1 MADAATF
8 LDEQRPFRRG
18 EIALAR
24 RAVDDP
30 MFMLPRELDCLRYA
44 VRLAQISSI
53 GPAPDALIER
63 IGSFRLRL
71 LQLLAPVLPT
81 EPERIDA
88 RDLHALLPKV
98 VRLVDEARALVVSGG
113 IADEPRLDAEI
124 AHKRLVLVLGGA
136 AGSGYVFLGALVRL
150 EELGLRPAYQ
160 VGCSIG
166 SLLGVIRGRRAAFD
180 LDLLLADI
188 QRLRGSAVFRPARL
202 VARFGLPAALRLDLR
217 GPLGPLFTNAS
228 GEALRLREL
237 EIPTDALATGLGP
250 GALLGGSGDFA
261 RMVDAELSGAKALR
275 DLPGSVLARAV
286 SALVALAMSRRAL
299 VPVFFGADA
308 ETAELPALDA
318 AGFSAAIPAL
328 LQYDPPENDVH
339 AAQILAR
346 IFDRHRL
353 SAIVD
358 GSLASLVPAR
368 YAWEAIEAGRIGT
381 RNCAIVALDAF
392 ASSGGANAIFTPAL
406 RALSGTAHRDK
417 PFWDL
422 HVAFRR
428 PPPLLEM
435 FPTES
440 RLRAATTHGE
450 REFEP
455 TARILRALLAKL
467 PPWGEL
473 RSAS

>member
-8 LDEQRPFRRG
+8 LDELRPFRRG

-30 MFMLPRELDCLRYA
+30 MFMLPRELDLLRYA
-44 VRLAQISSI
+44 IRLAQISSI
-53 GPAPDALIER
+53 GPEPDALIDR

-98 VRLVDEARALVVSGG
+98 VRLVDEARGLVVSGG
-113 IADEPRLDAEI
+113 MADEPRLDAEI

-180 LDLLLADI
+180 LDELLEDI
-188 QRLRGSAVFRPARL
+188 SRLRGSAVFRPARL

-217 GPLGPLFTNAS
+217 GPLGPLFTNAA

-250 GALLGGSGDFA
+250 GALLGGTGDFA
-261 RMVDAELSGAKALR
+261 RMVDAELSGAKELR

-328 LQYDPPENDVH
+328 LQYDPPEDDAH
-339 AAQILAR
+339 AARILKR
-346 IFDRHRL
+346 IFEQHRL

-381 RNCAIVALDAF
+381 RNTAIVALDAF

-455 TARILRALLAKL
+455 TVRILRALLAKL
-467 PPWGEL
+467 PAWSEL
-473 RSAS
+473 RSVS

>member
-44 VRLAQISSI
+44 IRLAQISSI
-53 GPAPDALIER
+53 GPEPDALIER

-81 EPERIDA
+81 EPDRIDA
-88 RDLHALLPKV
+88 NDLHALLPKV
-98 VRLVDEARALVVSGG
+98 VRLVDEARLLVSRGG
-113 IADEPRLDAEI
+113 LADEATLDAEI

-136 AGSGYVFLGALVRL
+136 AGSGYAFLGALVRL
-150 EELGLRPAYQ
+150 EDLGLRPDYQ

-166 SLLGVIRGRRAAFD
+166 SLLGVIRGRHHAFD
-180 LDLLLADI
+180 LDELLEDVRL
-188 QRLRGSAVFRPARL
+188 LRGSAVFRPARL
-202 VARFGLPAALRLDLR
+202 AARFGMPAALRLDLR
-217 GPLGPLFTNAS
+217 GPLGSLFSNRD
-228 GEALRLREL
+228 GEPLRLREL
-237 EIPTDALATGLGP
+237 AIPTDALATGLGP
-250 GALLGGSGDFA
+250 GAILGASGDFA
-261 RMVDAELSGAKALR
+261 RMVDAELSGAEALQE
-275 DLPGSVLARAV
+275 LPGSVLVRAV
-286 SALVALAMSRRAL
+286 SSLVALAMSRRAL
-299 VPVFFGADA
+299 VPTFFGADP

-318 AGFSAAIPAL
+318 AGFSAAIPGL
-328 LQYDPPENDVH
+328 LQYDPPEDDAHV
-339 AAQILAR
+339 AKILKR
-346 IFDRHRL
+346 IFDEHRL
-353 SAIVD
+353 SALVD

-381 RNCAIVALDAF
+381 RHTAIIALDAF
-392 ASSGGANAIFTPAL
+392 ASSGGANAIFAPAL

-435 FPTES
+435 FPTEV
-440 RLRAATTHGE
+440 RLRAASRHGE

-467 PPWGEL
+467 PAWREL
-473 RSAS
+473 KKES

>member
-30 MFMLPRELDCLRYA
+30 MFMLPRDLETLRYA
-44 VRLAQISSI
+44 IRLAQISSI
-53 GPAPDALIER
+53 GAETDALIDR

-81 EPERIDA
+81 DSDRIDA

-98 VRLVDEARALVVSGG
+98 VRLVDEARADVLRAEL
-113 IADEPRLDAEI
+113 ADEAALDAEI

-150 EELGLRPAYQ
+150 EALGLRPAYQ
-160 VGCSIG
+160 VGCSVG
-166 SLLGVIRGRRAAFD
+166 ALLGVIRGRRRAFD
-180 LDLLLADI
+180 LEEVFDDI
-188 QRLRGSAVFRPARL
+188 RRLRATAVFRPARL
-202 VARFGLPAALRLDLR
+202 VARFGLPAALRLDLHR
-217 GPLGPLFTNAS
+217 ALDPLFTR
-228 GEALRLREL
+228 GDGVALRLRDL
-237 EIPTDALATGLGP
+237 EIPTDVLATGLGP
-250 GALLGGSGDFA
+250 GALLNTSGDFA
-261 RMVDAELSGAKALR
+261 RMVDAELSGAEALR
-275 DLPGSVLARAV
+275 ELPGTVLARAV
-286 SALVALAMSRRAL
+286 SSLVALAMSRRTL

-308 ETAELPALDA
+308 ATAELPALDA

-328 LQYDPPENDVH
+328 LQYDPPDDDAH
-339 AAQILAR
+339 AIAILQA
-346 IFDRHRL
+346 IFDAHRL
-353 SAIVD
+353 TALVD
-358 GSLASLVPAR
+358 GSLASIVPAR
-368 YAWEAIEAGRIGT
+368 YAWESIEAGRIGT
-381 RNCAIVALDAF
+381 HNTAIVALDAL

-406 RALSGTAHRDK
+406 RALAGTAHRDK

-428 PPPLLEM
+428 PPPLLEL
-435 FPTES
+435 FPTEA
-440 RLRAATTHGE
+440 RLRAATRHGE

-455 TARILRALLAKL
+455 TARLLRALLAEL
-467 PPWGEL
+467 RPWREL

>member
-30 MFMLPRELDCLRYA
+30 MFMLPRELDGLRYA
-44 VRLAQISSI
+44 IRLAQISTL
-53 GPAPDALIER
+53 GAEPDALIDR

-81 EPERIDA
+81 EPERIEA
-88 RDLHALLPKV
+88 NDLHALLPKV
-98 VRLVDEARALVVSGG
+98 IRLVDEARALVVRFG
-113 IADEPRLDAEI
+113 IADEATIDAEI
-124 AHKRLVLVLGGA
+124 ADKRLVLVLGGA

-160 VGCSIG
+160 VGCSVG
-166 SLLGVIRGRRAAFD
+166 SLLGVIRGRRADFD
-180 LDLLLADI
+180 LDELLEDI
-188 QRLRGSAVFRPARL
+188 HLLRASAVFRPSRL
-202 VARFGLPAALRLDLR
+202 VARFGMPAALRLDLR
-217 GPLGPLFTNAS
+217 GPLGSLFTNAE
-228 GEALRLREL
+228 GQALRLREL
-237 EIPTDALATGLGP
+237 AIPTDALATGLGP
-250 GALLGGSGDFA
+250 GALLGGTGDFA
-261 RMVDAELSGAKALR
+261 RMVDAELSGAEELR

-299 VPVFFGADA
+299 VPMFLGADA

-328 LQYDPPENDVH
+328 LQYDPPEDDAH
-339 AAQILAR
+339 AARILKR
-346 IFDRHRL
+346 IFDEHRL
-353 SAIVD
+353 SALVD

-381 RNCAIVALDAF
+381 RHTAIVALDALASGTGTNAVF
-392 ASSGGANAIFTPAL
+392 APAL

-435 FPTES
+435 FPTEA
-440 RLRAATTHGE
+440 RLRAASRHGE

-455 TARILRALLAKL
+455 TSRILRALLAPL
-467 PPWGEL
+467 PAWREL
-473 RSAS
+473 RTVS

>member
-1 MADAATF
+1 MTDAATF
-8 LDEQRPFRRG
+8 LDELRPFRRG

-24 RAVDDP
+24 KALDDP
-30 MFMLPRELDCLRYA
+30 MFLEERELDALRYA
-44 VRLAQISSI
+44 IRLAQLSSI
-53 GPAPDALIER
+53 GSTPDALIDR

-81 EPERIDA
+81 EPARIEP

-98 VRLVDEARALVVSGG
+98 VRLVDEARALVVRDG
-113 IADEPRLDAEI
+113 IADEATLDREI
-124 AHKRLVLVLGGA
+124 ADKRLALVLGGA

-150 EELGLRPAYQ
+150 EELGMRPAYQ

-166 SLLGVIRGRRAAFD
+166 SLLGVIRGRRPDFD
-180 LDLLLADI
+180 LDELFADI
-188 QRLRGSAVFRPARL
+188 EKLRATAVFRPARL
-202 VARFGLPAALRLDLR
+202 AARFGLPAALRLDLR
-217 GPLGPLFTNAS
+217 RALGALFTS
-228 GEALRLREL
+228 PDGEALRLREL
-237 EIPTDALATGLGP
+237 AIPTDVIATGLGP
-250 GALLGGSGDFA
+250 GALLGGTGDFA
-261 RMVDAELSGAKALR
+261 RMVDAELSGARELR
-275 DLPGSVLARAV
+275 ELPGSVLARSV
-286 SALVALAMSRRAL
+286 SALVALAMSRRTL
-299 VPVFFGADA
+299 VPVFFGADPD
-308 ETAELPALDA
+308 TAELPALDA

-328 LQYDPPENDVH
+328 LQYDPPEADER
-339 AAQILAR
+339 ARRILAR
-346 IFDRHRL
+346 LFQQHGL
-353 SAIVD
+353 TALVD

-368 YAWEAIEAGRIGT
+368 YAWEALEAGRIGS
-381 RNCAIVALDAF
+381 RNAAIVALDAF

-406 RALSGTAHRDK
+406 RALSGTSHRDK

-440 RLRAATTHGE
+440 RLRAAARHGE

-455 TARILRALLAKL
+455 TARVLRRLLAPL
-467 PPWGEL
+467 GRWAEL

>member
-30 MFMLPRELDCLRYA
+30 MFMVPRDLECLRYA
-44 VRLAQISSI
+44 IRLAQLSSI
-53 GPAPDALIER
+53 GAEPDALIDR

-81 EPERIDA
+81 EPDEIDA

-98 VRLVDEARALVVSGG
+98 VRLVDEARALVVRGG
-113 IADEPRLDAEI
+113 LADEAGLDAEI

-150 EELGLRPAYQ
+150 EAMGLRPAYQ
-160 VGCSIG
+160 VGCSVG
-166 SLLGVIRGRRAAFD
+166 SLLGVIRGRRPVFD
-180 LDLLLADI
+180 LDEVFEDIRLLRAT
-188 QRLRGSAVFRPARL
+188 AVFRPARL
-202 VARFGLPAALRLDLR
+202 VARFGLPAALRLDLHR
-217 GPLGPLFTNAS
+217 ALDPLFTSAD
-228 GEALRLREL
+228 GHALRLREL
-237 EIPTDALATGLGP
+237 AIPTDVLATGLGP
-250 GALLGGSGDFA
+250 GALLGASGDFA
-261 RMVDAELSGAKALR
+261 RMVDAELSGAEALR
-275 DLPGSVLARAV
+275 DLPGSVLARVV

-308 ETAELPALDA
+308 ATAELPALDA

-328 LQYDPPENDVH
+328 LQYDPPDDDVET
-339 AAQILAR
+339 AQILDR
-346 IFDRHRL
+346 IFAAHRL
-353 SAIVD
+353 SALVD
-358 GSLASLVPAR
+358 GSLASIVPAR

-381 RNCAIVALDAF
+381 RNTAIVALDAL

-428 PPPLLEM
+428 PPPLLEL
-435 FPTES
+435 FPTEA
-440 RLRAATTHGE
+440 RLRAAAVHGE
-450 REFEP
+450 REFES
-455 TARILRALLAKL
+455 TARLLRALLAPL
-467 PPWGEL
+467 GAWREL

>member
-8 LDEQRPFRRG
+8 LDELRPFRRG

-24 RAVDDP
+24 RAVGDP
-30 MFMLPRELDCLRYA
+30 MFMLPLELECLRYA
-44 VRLAQISSI
+44 IRLAQLSSI
-53 GPAPDALIER
+53 GPEPDALIDR

-98 VRLVDEARALVVSGG
+98 VRLVDEARAGVIGAGL
-113 IADEPRLDAEI
+113 ADEAALDAEI

-166 SLLGVIRGRRAAFD
+166 SLLGVIRGRRLDFD
-180 LDLLLADI
+180 LEELLEDI
-188 QRLRGSAVFRPARL
+188 RLLRATAVFRPARL
-202 VARFGLPAALRLDLR
+202 FARFGLPAALRLDLHR
-217 GPLGPLFTNAS
+217 GLGALFTNAD
-228 GEALRLREL
+228 GEPLRLREL
-237 EIPTDALATGLGP
+237 AIPTDVLATGLGA
-250 GALLGGSGDFA
+250 GALLNTSGDFA
-261 RMVDAELSGAKALR
+261 RMVDAELSGAEALR
-275 DLPGSVLARAV
+275 ELPGSVLVRAV

-299 VPVFFGADA
+299 VPVFFGADP

-318 AGFSAAIPAL
+318 AGFSTAIPAL
-328 LQYDPPENDVH
+328 LQYDLEGGDS
-339 AAQILAR
+339 AAVRILAR
-346 IFDRHRL
+346 IFAEHRL
-353 SAIVD
+353 TALVD
-358 GSLASLVPAR
+358 GSVASIVPAR
-368 YAWEAIEAGRIGT
+368 YAFEAIEAGRIGT
-381 RNCAIVALDAF
+381 RNTLIVALDAL
-392 ASSGGANAIFTPAL
+392 ASSRGANAIFTPAL
-406 RALSGTAHRDK
+406 RALAGTAHRDK

-428 PPPLLEM
+428 PPPLLDL
-435 FPTES
+435 FPSEG
-440 RLRAATTHGE
+440 RLRSVTTHGE

-455 TARILRALLAKL
+455 TARLLRALLAPL
-467 PPWGEL
+467 RPWREL

>member
-30 MFMLPRELDCLRYA
+30 MFMLPRELDVLRYA
-44 VRLAQISSI
+44 IRLAQISSI
-53 GPAPDALIER
+53 GREPDALIDR

-81 EPERIDA
+81 EPDRIDA

-113 IADEPRLDAEI
+113 IADEASLDAEI

-150 EELGLRPAYQ
+150 EELGVRPAYQ
-160 VGCSIG
+160 VGCSVG
-166 SLLGVIRGRRAAFD
+166 ALLGVIRGRREAFD
-180 LDLLLADI
+180 LDELLEDI
-188 QRLRGSAVFRPARL
+188 SRLRSSAVFRPPRL

-217 GPLGPLFTNAS
+217 RSLGPLFTNTD
-228 GEALRLREL
+228 GEPLRLREL

-261 RMVDAELSGAKALR
+261 HGVDADLSGARALR
-275 DLPGSVLARAV
+275 DLPGSVLVRAV
-286 SALVALAMSRRAL
+286 SALVSLAMSRRTL

-328 LQYDPPENDVH
+328 LQYDPPDDDEN
-339 AAQILAR
+339 ATRILQR
-346 IFDRHRL
+346 IFDEHRL
-353 SAIVD
+353 TALVD

-381 RNCAIVALDAF
+381 RHCAIVALDAF
-392 ASSGGANAIFTPAL
+392 ASSGGANAIFAPAL

-422 HVAFRR
+422 HLAFRR

-440 RLRAATTHGE
+440 RLRAASKHGE

-455 TARILRALLAKL
+455 TARILRALLVKL
-467 PPWGEL
+467 RPWREL
-473 RSAS
+473 RSES

>member
-24 RAVDDP
+24 RAVGDP
-30 MFMLPRELDCLRYA
+30 MFMLPRDLDCLRYA
-44 VRLAQISSI
+44 IRLAQISSI
-53 GPAPDALIER
+53 GPAPDALIDR

-98 VRLVDEARALVVSGG
+98 VRLVDEARALIVSGG

-180 LDLLLADI
+180 LDELFTDI
-188 QRLRGSAVFRPARL
+188 QRLRASAVFRPSRL

-217 GPLGPLFTNAS
+217 GPLGSLFTNSA

-261 RMVDAELSGAKALR
+261 RMVDAELSGATGLR
-275 DLPGSVLARAV
+275 ELPGSVLARAV
-286 SALVALAMSRRAL
+286 SALVTLAMSRRAL

-308 ETAELPALDA
+308 LTAELPALDA

-328 LQYDPPENDVH
+328 LQYDPPEDDVH
-339 AAQILAR
+339 ASGILKR
-346 IFDRHRL
+346 IFTEHRL
-353 SAIVD
+353 SALVD
-358 GSLASLVPAR
+358 GTLASLVPAR

-381 RNCAIVALDAF
+381 RNTAIVALDAF

-440 RLRAATTHGE
+440 RLRAAATHGE

-455 TARILRALLAKL
+455 TSRILRALLAKL
-467 PPWGEL
+467 PAWREL
-473 RSAS
+473 RSGS